1 MYPVCVVIIVI
12 GVGQLLLFGFL
23 VVSYPPPPTLLH
35 CFTLYLNT
43 SLPKW
48 CHLGCFF
55 CHMRPFCS
63 NYDPYYPGIIHT
75 FVHLLSFQ
83 TFVYI
88 YIRYGVPHKIPHS
101 FNGYCFLLSFPFLQ
115 LGSNQLALWI
125 PTDSFFPRSYI
136 FVNFWISLV
145 N

>member
-1 MYPVCVVIIVI
+1 VYPVCVVIIVI

-23 VVSYPPPPTLLH
+23 VVSYQPPTLLH

-43 SLPKW
+43 SLPNW

-63 NYDPYYPGIIHT
+63 NYDPYYPVIHT

-101 FNGYCFLLSFPFLQ
+101 FNGYCFLSLNHSCNLDQTSWPFEYPRTL
-115 LGSNQLALWI
+115 
-125 PTDSFFPRSYI
+125 FFPQSCI
-136 FVNFWISLV
+136 FGLA
-145 N
+145 